1 MSCSKLIHVALIVQ
15 IMKESGQF
23 VDLSRKPCNCK
34 AADRVNEDG
43 IHILVNMNGYT
54 KGARN
59 ELFALRPAPVQV
71 RVWINLVSVHEDL
84 SCDLKLQPLLL
95 PL

>member
-1 MSCSKLIHVALIVQ
+1 MISSQLVLEAMTALFKSNLLVFILQ
-15 IMKESGQF
+15 I
-23 VDLSRKPCNCK
+23 PCNGK
-34 AADRVNEDG
+34 AADRIHADG

-71 RVWINLVSVHEDL
+71 KMYSNILILFL
-84 SCDLKLQPLLL
+84 SKHR
-95 PL
+95 